1 MFSHGVIYFCFSSRR
16 RHTGCAL
23 VTGVQPCAL
32 PILKTLRATT
42 PSGTLDARGNIA
54 WQPATGWKL
63 DATLDG
69 FDPGYFAAGWDGD
82 IDGTIA
88 TRGRALD
95 GGGFDATL
103 SVPTLTGTL
112 RGRTLDGK
120 AEFTAQGET
129 YRGTASLTLDS
140 RSEEHTS
147 ELQSLMRIS

>member
-1 MFSHGVIYFCFSSRR
+1 MV
-16 RHTGCAL
+16 
-23 VTGVQPCAL
+23 
-32 PILKTLRATT
+32 LKTLRATT
-42 PSGTLDARGNIA
+42 PSGTLDARGDIA

-88 TRGRALD
+88 TRGRTLD

-129 YRGTASLTLDS
+129 YRGTGNLTLDS
-140 RSEEHTS
+140 GHIDIESDASTGPRLHWDARAPPARFAPGFFVSGAAGPGDP
-147 ELQSLMRIS
+147 